1 MNKAMGSGLAS
12 TAMSNGTDKGL
23 DLGPGIV
30 EVRPITSRYFGV
42 RVQRRLISKL
52 KNVEGLTRAN
62 SKSDLFCV
70 EVDGMDNNP
79 ESALQRFKEIAAGAG
94 LGMYFGIKP
103 SRRPGT

>member
-1 MNKAMGSGLAS
+1 MN
-12 TAMSNGTDKGL
+12 TAMSNGTDQGS

-42 RVQRRLISKL
+42 RVQRRLIAKL
-52 KNVEGLTRAN
+52 KDVKGLTRAN

-79 ESALQRFKEIAAGAG
+79 ESVLRRFREIAAGAG
-94 LGMYFGIKP
+94 LGMYFGVEP
-103 SRRPGT
+103 SRRPGK